1 MGPVRWAARV
11 LCVVVPAA
19 FLGVF
24 FLYPVGTILVRGLGA
39 DGLDRLL
46 GLPGR
51 ASFRGVAWFTVWQAT
66 VSTLLTVVVALPGA
80 HLLARRRFRGRALF
94 RAATTVP
101 FVLPTVVVGGAFL
114 ALFDRLGLVDG
125 PFRATRTVWAI
136 LAAHVFFN
144 VAVVLRTVGGFWEGL
159 DHRPEEQARVLGAT
173 PWQAFRWVTLPRLWP
188 SIAAAS
194 SIVFLFCFTS
204 FGVILILGGPTRA
217 TLETEVWR
225 HAVFRGDLASA
236 TALAVVQ
243 LAAVLAMV
251 VVANRLQRRRAVGQ
265 RPVHR
270 KVPRAGARLLAGNLG
285 LLGAVLGLPV
295 AVLVERSLAI
305 DGGWSLRNYAALSDR
320 VNLLPVSAIGALQN
334 SLLFAV
340 VATGL
345 AVVVGGLA
353 SLVVVHGRRAA
364 ARAAGPEHEVVVV
377 GSDGVHGP
385 LDGLRAALD
394 DRTALVSLSHV
405 AYRSGWSW
413 DLGDVTGMAHDAG
426 ALVLWD
432 LSHSVGAVP
441 IDLGAARVDLA
452 VGCTY
457 KYLNGG
463 PGSPAFLYVSA
474 DLPELANPV
483 AGWYGSDDP
492 FDFDFNADRA
502 AGATRFLTG
511 TPPVLSASLVIPG
524 LDLVLE
530 AGMDRLRAK
539 SVALTERF
547 LVLADEYLVERG
559 FEVRSP
565 RDADRRGSH
574 VALAHP
580 EARAVGQALIHEES
594 VVPDHRPPDLLRFG
608 FAPLYI
614 RFADVDEAVARMVR
628 VVDSGGA
635 DRWRETAPVVP

>member
-1 MGPVRWAARV
+1 MGPVRWTARV

-114 ALFDRLGLVDG
+114 ALFDRFGLVDG

-159 DHRPEEQARVLGAT
+159 DYRPEEQARVLGAT

-364 ARAAGPEHEVVVV
+364 SRAFDLGMMLPLGASAVTLGFGMLIALDQPPLDLRSSRWLVPVAHALVGVPFVMRTVVPTLRGIDRRLREAAATLGASPARVRREVDLPIAARA
-377 GSDGVHGP
+377 
-385 LDGLRAALD
+385 
-394 DRTALVSLSHV
+394 
-405 AYRSGWSW
+405 
-413 DLGDVTGMAHDAG
+413 
-426 ALVLWD
+426 
-432 LSHSVGAVP
+432 
-441 IDLGAARVDLA
+441 LA
-452 VGCTY
+452 VGA
-457 KYLNGG
+457 GF
-463 PGSPAFLYVSA
+463 SFAVS
-474 DLPELANPV
+474 LGE
-483 AGWYGSDDP
+483 
-492 FDFDFNADRA
+492 F
-502 AGATRFLTG
+502 GATSFLPRNPDRMTAPLALFRLLG
-511 TPPVLSASLVIPG
+511 TPGETLRGQAMALAVVLMVLTAAS
-524 LDLVLE
+524 
-530 AGMDRLRAK
+530 
-539 SVALTERF
+539 
-547 LVLADEYLVERG
+547 VLAIEG
-559 FEVRSP
+559 WG
-565 RDADRRGSH
+565 RRGS
-574 VALAHP
+574 V
-580 EARAVGQALIHEES
+580 RG
-594 VVPDHRPPDLLRFG
+594 DL
-608 FAPLYI
+608 
-614 RFADVDEAVARMVR
+614 
-628 VVDSGGA
+628 
-635 DRWRETAPVVP
+635 

>member
-1 MGPVRWAARV
+1 VGPARWVARV
-11 LCVVVPAA
+11 LCVVVPTA

-114 ALFDRLGLVDG
+114 ALFDRFDLVDG
-125 PFRATRTVWAI
+125 PLRATRTVWAI

-144 VAVVLRTVGGFWEGL
+144 VAVVLRTVGSFWEGL

-243 LAAVLAMV
+243 FVAVLVMV
-251 VVANRLQRRRAVGQ
+251 VVVNRLQRRRAVGQ
-265 RPVHR
+265 RPVRR
-270 KVPRAGARLLAGNLG
+270 KVPRAGARLLVGNLG

-295 AVLVERSLAI
+295 AVLVERSLAA
-305 DGGWSLRNYAALSDR
+305 DGGWSLRNYAALADR
-320 VNLLPVSAIGALQN
+320 VNLLPVSAVGALRN
-334 SLLFAV
+334 SLLFAI

-353 SLVVVHGRRAA
+353 SLVVVHGRQAVSRAFDLGMMLPLGASAVTLGFGMLIALDEPPLDLRSSRWLVPVAHALVGVPFVMRTVVPTLRSIDRRLREAAATLGASPARVRREVDLPIA
-364 ARAAGPEHEVVVV
+364 ARA
-377 GSDGVHGP
+377 
-385 LDGLRAALD
+385 
-394 DRTALVSLSHV
+394 
-405 AYRSGWSW
+405 
-413 DLGDVTGMAHDAG
+413 
-426 ALVLWD
+426 
-432 LSHSVGAVP
+432 
-441 IDLGAARVDLA
+441 LA
-452 VGCTY
+452 VG
-457 KYLNGG
+457 
-463 PGSPAFLYVSA
+463 
-474 DLPELANPV
+474 
-483 AGWYGSDDP
+483 AGFSFAISLGE
-492 FDFDFNADRA
+492 F
-502 AGATRFLTG
+502 GATSFLPRNPDRLTAPLALFRLLG
-511 TPPVLSASLVIPG
+511 TPGETLRGQAMALAVVLMVLTAAS
-524 LDLVLE
+524 
-530 AGMDRLRAK
+530 
-539 SVALTERF
+539 
-547 LVLADEYLVERG
+547 VLAIESWG
-559 FEVRSP
+559 
-565 RDADRRGSH
+565 RRGS
-574 VALAHP
+574 V
-580 EARAVGQALIHEES
+580 RG
-594 VVPDHRPPDLLRFG
+594 DL
-608 FAPLYI
+608 
-614 RFADVDEAVARMVR
+614 
-628 VVDSGGA
+628 
-635 DRWRETAPVVP
+635 

>member
-11 LCVVVPAA
+11 LCVAVPAA

-46 GLPGR
+46 SLPGR
-51 ASFRGVAWFTVWQAT
+51 ASFRGVAWFTAWQAT

-114 ALFDRLGLVDG
+114 ALFDRFGLVDG

-243 LAAVLAMV
+243 LVAVLAMV

-265 RPVHR
+265 RPVRR
-270 KVPRAGARLLAGNLG
+270 KVPRAGSLLLAGNLG

-295 AVLVERSLAI
+295 AVLVERSLAT
-305 DGGWSLRNYAALSDR
+305 DGGWSLRNYAALADR
-320 VNLLPVSAIGALQN
+320 VNLLPVSAIEALQN

-364 ARAAGPEHEVVVV
+364 SRAFDLGMMLPLGASAVTLGFGMLIALDEPPLDLRSSRWLVPVAHALVGVPFVMRTVVPTLRGIDSRLREAAATLGASPARVRREVDLPIAARA
-377 GSDGVHGP
+377 
-385 LDGLRAALD
+385 
-394 DRTALVSLSHV
+394 
-405 AYRSGWSW
+405 
-413 DLGDVTGMAHDAG
+413 
-426 ALVLWD
+426 
-432 LSHSVGAVP
+432 
-441 IDLGAARVDLA
+441 LA
-452 VGCTY
+452 VGA
-457 KYLNGG
+457 GF
-463 PGSPAFLYVSA
+463 SFAVS
-474 DLPELANPV
+474 LGE
-483 AGWYGSDDP
+483 
-492 FDFDFNADRA
+492 F
-502 AGATRFLTG
+502 GATSFLPRNPDRLTAPLALFRLLG
-511 TPPVLSASLVIPG
+511 TPGETLRGQAMALAVVLMVLTAAS
-524 LDLVLE
+524 
-530 AGMDRLRAK
+530 
-539 SVALTERF
+539 
-547 LVLADEYLVERG
+547 VLAIEG
-559 FEVRSP
+559 WG
-565 RDADRRGSH
+565 RRGS
-574 VALAHP
+574 V
-580 EARAVGQALIHEES
+580 RG
-594 VVPDHRPPDLLRFG
+594 DL
-608 FAPLYI
+608 
-614 RFADVDEAVARMVR
+614 
-628 VVDSGGA
+628 
-635 DRWRETAPVVP
+635 

>member
-243 LAAVLAMV
+243 LVAVLAMV

-265 RPVHR
+265 RPVRR

-295 AVLVERSLAI
+295 AVLVERSLVI

-364 ARAAGPEHEVVVV
+364 SRAFDLGMMLPLGASAVTLGFGMLIALDEPPLDLRSSRWLVPVAHALVGVPFVMRTVVPTLRGIDSRLREAAATLGASPARVRREVDLPIAARA
-377 GSDGVHGP
+377 
-385 LDGLRAALD
+385 
-394 DRTALVSLSHV
+394 
-405 AYRSGWSW
+405 
-413 DLGDVTGMAHDAG
+413 
-426 ALVLWD
+426 
-432 LSHSVGAVP
+432 
-441 IDLGAARVDLA
+441 LA
-452 VGCTY
+452 VGA
-457 KYLNGG
+457 GF
-463 PGSPAFLYVSA
+463 SFAVS
-474 DLPELANPV
+474 LGE
-483 AGWYGSDDP
+483 
-492 FDFDFNADRA
+492 F
-502 AGATRFLTG
+502 GATSFLPRNPDRMTAPLALFRLLG
-511 TPPVLSASLVIPG
+511 TPGETLRGQAMALAVVLMVLTAAS
-524 LDLVLE
+524 
-530 AGMDRLRAK
+530 
-539 SVALTERF
+539 
-547 LVLADEYLVERG
+547 VLAIEG
-559 FEVRSP
+559 WG
-565 RDADRRGSH
+565 RRGS
-574 VALAHP
+574 V
-580 EARAVGQALIHEES
+580 RG
-594 VVPDHRPPDLLRFG
+594 DL
-608 FAPLYI
+608 
-614 RFADVDEAVARMVR
+614 
-628 VVDSGGA
+628 
-635 DRWRETAPVVP
+635 

>member
-1 MGPVRWAARV
+1 MARV
-11 LCVVVPAA
+11 LCVVVPTA

-114 ALFDRLGLVDG
+114 ALFDRFDLVDG
-125 PFRATRTVWAI
+125 PLRATRTVWAI

-144 VAVVLRTVGGFWEGL
+144 VAVVLRTVGSFWEGL

-243 LAAVLAMV
+243 FVAVLVMV
-251 VVANRLQRRRAVGQ
+251 VVVNRLQRRRAVGQ
-265 RPVHR
+265 RPVRR
-270 KVPRAGARLLAGNLG
+270 KVPRAGARLLVGNLG

-295 AVLVERSLAI
+295 AVLVERSLAA
-305 DGGWSLRNYAALSDR
+305 DGGWSLRNYAALADR
-320 VNLLPVSAIGALQN
+320 VNLLPVSAVGALRN
-334 SLLFAV
+334 SLLFAI

-353 SLVVVHGRRAA
+353 SLVVVHGRQAVSRAFDLGMMLPLGASAVTLGFGMLIALDEPPLDLRSSRWLVPVAHALVGVPFVMRTVVPTLRGIDSRLREAAATLGASPARVRREVDLPIA
-364 ARAAGPEHEVVVV
+364 ARA
-377 GSDGVHGP
+377 
-385 LDGLRAALD
+385 
-394 DRTALVSLSHV
+394 
-405 AYRSGWSW
+405 
-413 DLGDVTGMAHDAG
+413 
-426 ALVLWD
+426 
-432 LSHSVGAVP
+432 
-441 IDLGAARVDLA
+441 LA
-452 VGCTY
+452 VGA
-457 KYLNGG
+457 GF
-463 PGSPAFLYVSA
+463 SFAVS
-474 DLPELANPV
+474 LGE
-483 AGWYGSDDP
+483 
-492 FDFDFNADRA
+492 F
-502 AGATRFLTG
+502 GATSFLPRNPDRLTAPLALFRLLG
-511 TPPVLSASLVIPG
+511 TPGETLRGQAMALAVVLMVLTAAS
-524 LDLVLE
+524 
-530 AGMDRLRAK
+530 
-539 SVALTERF
+539 
-547 LVLADEYLVERG
+547 VLAIEG
-559 FEVRSP
+559 WG
-565 RDADRRGSH
+565 RRGS
-574 VALAHP
+574 V
-580 EARAVGQALIHEES
+580 RG
-594 VVPDHRPPDLLRFG
+594 DL
-608 FAPLYI
+608 
-614 RFADVDEAVARMVR
+614 
-628 VVDSGGA
+628 
-635 DRWRETAPVVP
+635 

>member
-114 ALFDRLGLVDG
+114 ALFDRFGLVDG

-364 ARAAGPEHEVVVV
+364 SRAFDLGMMLPLGASAVTLGFGMLIALDEPPLDLRSSRWLVPVAHALVGVPFVMRTVVPTLRGIDSRLREAAATLGASPARVRREVDLPIAARA
-377 GSDGVHGP
+377 
-385 LDGLRAALD
+385 
-394 DRTALVSLSHV
+394 
-405 AYRSGWSW
+405 
-413 DLGDVTGMAHDAG
+413 
-426 ALVLWD
+426 
-432 LSHSVGAVP
+432 
-441 IDLGAARVDLA
+441 LA
-452 VGCTY
+452 VGA
-457 KYLNGG
+457 GF
-463 PGSPAFLYVSA
+463 SFAVS
-474 DLPELANPV
+474 LGE
-483 AGWYGSDDP
+483 
-492 FDFDFNADRA
+492 F
-502 AGATRFLTG
+502 GATSFLPRNPDRLTAPLALFRLLG
-511 TPPVLSASLVIPG
+511 TPGETLRGQAMALAVVLMVLTAASVLVIEG
-524 LDLVLE
+524 W
-530 AGMDRLRAK
+530 G
-539 SVALTERF
+539 
-547 LVLADEYLVERG
+547 
-559 FEVRSP
+559 
-565 RDADRRGSH
+565 RRGS
-574 VALAHP
+574 V
-580 EARAVGQALIHEES
+580 RG
-594 VVPDHRPPDLLRFG
+594 DL
-608 FAPLYI
+608 
-614 RFADVDEAVARMVR
+614 
-628 VVDSGGA
+628 
-635 DRWRETAPVVP
+635 

>member
-1 MGPVRWAARV
+1 MGPARWVARV

-114 ALFDRLGLVDG
+114 ALFDRFDLVDG
-125 PFRATRTVWAI
+125 PLRATRTVWAI

-144 VAVVLRTVGGFWEGL
+144 VAVVLRTVGSFWEGL

-243 LAAVLAMV
+243 FVAVLVMV
-251 VVANRLQRRRAVGQ
+251 VVVNRLQRRRAVGQ
-265 RPVHR
+265 RPVRR
-270 KVPRAGARLLAGNLG
+270 KVPRAGARLLVGNLG

-295 AVLVERSLAI
+295 AVLVERSLAA
-305 DGGWSLRNYAALSDR
+305 DGGWSLRNYAALADR
-320 VNLLPVSAIGALQN
+320 VNLLPVSAVGALRN
-334 SLLFAV
+334 SLLFAI

-353 SLVVVHGRRAA
+353 SLVVVHGRQAVSRAFDLGMMLPLGASAVTLGFGMLIALDEPPLDLRSSRWLVPVAHALVGVPFVMRTVVPTLRSIDRRLREAAATLGASPARVRREVDLPIA
-364 ARAAGPEHEVVVV
+364 ARA
-377 GSDGVHGP
+377 
-385 LDGLRAALD
+385 
-394 DRTALVSLSHV
+394 
-405 AYRSGWSW
+405 
-413 DLGDVTGMAHDAG
+413 
-426 ALVLWD
+426 
-432 LSHSVGAVP
+432 
-441 IDLGAARVDLA
+441 LA
-452 VGCTY
+452 VG
-457 KYLNGG
+457 
-463 PGSPAFLYVSA
+463 
-474 DLPELANPV
+474 
-483 AGWYGSDDP
+483 AGFSFAISLGE
-492 FDFDFNADRA
+492 F
-502 AGATRFLTG
+502 GATSFLPRNPDRLTAPLALFRLLG
-511 TPPVLSASLVIPG
+511 TPGETLRGQAMALAVVLMVLTAAS
-524 LDLVLE
+524 
-530 AGMDRLRAK
+530 
-539 SVALTERF
+539 
-547 LVLADEYLVERG
+547 VLAIESWG
-559 FEVRSP
+559 
-565 RDADRRGSH
+565 RRGS
-574 VALAHP
+574 V
-580 EARAVGQALIHEES
+580 RG
-594 VVPDHRPPDLLRFG
+594 DL
-608 FAPLYI
+608 
-614 RFADVDEAVARMVR
+614 
-628 VVDSGGA
+628 
-635 DRWRETAPVVP
+635 